1 MDLELAG
8 KWVLISGASQ
18 GIGAAVAERF
28 AQERANLVLVA
39 RNVQRLDAL
48 AIRLS
53 EQYGVSVRTRSIDLT
68 EPGCVES
75 LARDFPN
82 VDILIN
88 NAGAIPGGDLWQVDE
103 GRWRAGWELKVFG
116 YINMTRAFYASMQA
130 RGGGVIVNNIGN
142 AAENFDFDYVAGTA
156 GNAALVAFT
165 RAIGGRSLRDGIRV
179 LGVNPGPVNT
189 ERVKALMAA
198 RSVSGNGAVG
208 SPTQGKSL
216 PGGRLAQADEVA
228 DLIVFL
234 ASGRSRQTTGVVL
247 AVDGGLS
254 SARSIA

>member
-1 MDLELAG
+1 M
-8 KWVLISGASQ
+8 
-18 GIGAAVAERF
+18 
-28 AQERANLVLVA
+28 
-39 RNVQRLDAL
+39 
-48 AIRLS
+48 
-53 EQYGVSVRTRSIDLT
+53 
-68 EPGCVES
+68 
-75 LARDFPN
+75 
-82 VDILIN
+82 
-88 NAGAIPGGDLWQVDE
+88 
-103 GRWRAGWELKVFG
+103 
-116 YINMTRAFYASMQA
+116 
-130 RGGGVIVNNIGN
+130 
-142 AAENFDFDYVAGTA
+142 
-156 GNAALVAFT
+156 
-165 RAIGGRSLRDGIRV
+165 
-179 LGVNPGPVNT
+179 NPGPVNT